1 MTYNTIVYKIL
12 IASPSDLIHE
22 RKAIPEAINFW
33 NSLNSEQFKVSL
45 LPVMWETQSTP
56 EMGSRPQEI
65 INRQLVDT
73 CDILI
78 GAFWTR
84 IGTYTGEAESGTVEE
99 IEKFIDAG
107 KPVMLYFSSIPV
119 VPESIDQEQYK
130 RLKNFKAKCMKN
142 GLVKDYSS
150 ITELREK
157 IITHLTFKIRELTG
171 EKNISNKEMSKDY
184 LSQASLKSFIEDKI
198 LKSEIEWNTE
208 KDSEPINIEE
218 AKIILGKFVDELIDI
233 RIQLEK
239 KAEKHILTKFD
250 MIISKIKELQ
260 RHRLTMDGGKSFK
273 SFWDI
278 GDEYFTELK
287 QILNEIKIEEKSSRS
302 KILDENKNNI
312 LKVLAKAE
320 EKGIED
326 VTDKKIAEY
335 LKLSIVEINYH
346 LEELEKKEYIG
357 VGYFMGRPP
366 NYHLRPK
373 GRKYLIENSFV
384 N

>member
-1 MTYNTIVYKIL
+1 MKQSLWFSAKDTISKVY
-12 IASPSDLIHE
+12 DQ
-22 RKAIPEAINFW
+22 R
-33 NSLNSEQFKVSL
+33 FKDIF
-45 LPVMWETQSTP
+45 
-56 EMGSRPQEI
+56 QEI
-65 INRQLVDT
+65 YNKD
-73 CDILI
+73 
-78 GAFWTR
+78 
-84 IGTYTGEAESGTVEE
+84 YK
-99 IEKFIDAG
+99 EKF
-107 KPVMLYFSSIPV
+107 
-119 VPESIDQEQYK
+119 
-130 RLKNFKAKCMKN
+130 
-142 GLVKDYSS
+142 
-150 ITELREK
+150 
-157 IITHLTFKIRELTG
+157 
-171 EKNISNKEMSKDY
+171 
-184 LSQASLKSFIEDKI
+184 
-198 LKSEIEWNTE
+198 
-208 KDSEPINIEE
+208 EE

>member
-1 MTYNTIVYKIL
+1 MTYNAIVYKIL
-12 IASPSDLIHE
+12 IASPNDVTRE
-22 RKAIPEAINFW
+22 RTAIPEAINFW

-45 LPVMWETQSTP
+45 LPVMWETHSTP

-99 IEKFIDAG
+99 IEKFINAG

-171 EKNISNKEMSKDY
+171 EKNISNEEMSKDY
-184 LSQASLKSFIEDKI
+184 LRQASLKSFIEDKI

-208 KDSEPINIEE
+208 KDSEPINIEG
-218 AKIILGKFVDELIDI
+218 AKNILGRFVDELIDI

-239 KAEKHILTKFD
+239 KAGKDVLTKFN
-250 MIISKIKELQ
+250 MVISKIKELQ
-260 RHRLTMDGGKSFK
+260 RHVLIMDGGKSFK
-273 SFWDI
+273 SFWDT
-278 GDEYFTELK
+278 GDNYFAELK
-287 QILNEIKIEEKSSRS
+287 QILNEIKIEEKIS
-302 KILDENKNNI
+302 KQNILDENKNNI
-312 LKVLAKAE
+312 LKLLAKTE
-320 EKGIED
+320 EKGIEN
-326 VTDKKIAEY
+326 VIDKKIAEY
-335 LKLSIVEINYH
+335 LKMSIVEIKYH
-346 LEELEKKEYIG
+346 LEELEKKEYVG
-357 VGYFMGRPP
+357 VEYSMVRPP
-366 NYHLRPK
+366 IYHLGPK
-373 GRKYLIENSFV
+373 GRKYLIENNFV
-384 N
+384 

>member
-1 MTYNTIVYKIL
+1 MTYNAITYKIL
-12 IASPSDLIHE
+12 IASPNDVTRE

-33 NSLNSEQFKVSL
+33 NSLNSEQLKVSL
-45 LPVMWETQSTP
+45 LPVMWETHSTP

-84 IGTYTGEAESGTVEE
+84 IGTSTGEAESGTVEE

-107 KPVMLYFSSIPV
+107 KPVILYFSSIPV
-119 VPESIDQEQYK
+119 VPENIDQEQYK

-171 EKNISNKEMSKDY
+171 GKNISDEGISKNY
-184 LSQASLKSFIEDKI
+184 LSQASIKSVIKDKI

-218 AKIILGKFVDELIDI
+218 AKVILGRFVDELIDI

-239 KAEKHILTKFD
+239 KAENNILTKFNV
-250 MIISKIKELQ
+250 IISNIKELQ
-260 RHRLTMDGGKSFK
+260 RHILTMDGGKSFK

-278 GDEYFTELK
+278 GDKYFAELK
-287 QILNEIKIEEKSSRS
+287 QIISEIKIVEKSSKS
-302 KILDENKNNI
+302 NILDENKNNI

-320 EKGIED
+320 EKGIKD

-366 NYHLRPK
+366 NYHLAPK
-373 GRKYLIENSFV
+373 GRKYLIENDIV
-384 N
+384 

>member
-1 MTYNTIVYKIL
+1 MTYNATTYKIL
-12 IASPSDLIHE
+12 IASPNDVTRE

-45 LPVMWETQSTP
+45 LPVMWETHSTP

-171 EKNISNKEMSKDY
+171 EKNISNEGISKNY
-184 LSQASLKSFIEDKI
+184 LSQASIKSVIKDKI

-218 AKIILGKFVDELIDI
+218 AKVILGRFVDELIDI

-239 KAEKHILTKFD
+239 KAEKNILTKFNV
-250 MIISKIKELQ
+250 IISNIKELQ
-260 RHRLTMDGGKSFK
+260 RHILTMNGGKSFK

-278 GDEYFTELK
+278 GDKYFAELK
-287 QILNEIKIEEKSSRS
+287 QIISEIKIEEKSSKS
-302 KILDENKNNI
+302 NILDENKNNI
-312 LKVLAKAE
+312 LKVLGKAE

-357 VGYFMGRPP
+357 AGYFVGRPP
-366 NYHLRPK
+366 NYYLAPK
-373 GRKYLIENSFV
+373 GRKYLIEN
-384 N
+384 NII

>member
-1 MTYNTIVYKIL
+1 MTYNAIAYKIL
-12 IASPSDLIHE
+12 IASPSDVKYE
-22 RKAIPEAINFW
+22 RKAIPEAIHLW
-33 NSLNSEQFKVSL
+33 NSLNSEQLKVCL
-45 LPVMWETQSTP
+45 LPVMWETHSTP

-65 INRQLVDT
+65 INRQLVDN

-84 IGTYTGEAESGTVEE
+84 IGTYTGKADSGTVEE
-99 IEKFIDAG
+99 IEEFIGAD

-119 VPESIDQEQYK
+119 VPDSIEKEQYE

-142 GLVKDYSS
+142 GLVENYDS

-157 IITHLTFKIRELTG
+157 IINHLTFKIRELIG
-171 EKNISNKEMSKDY
+171 EKNIPNEEMNKNY
-184 LSQASLKSFIEDKI
+184 LSQASIKSVIKDKI

-218 AKIILGKFVDELIDI
+218 AKIILGRFVDELIDI

-239 KAEKHILTKFD
+239 KAGKHILKNFN

-278 GDEYFTELK
+278 GDECFAELK
-287 QILNEIKIEEKSSRS
+287 QILNEIKIEEKSSKR

-326 VTDKKIAEY
+326 VIDKKIAEY

-366 NYHLRPK
+366 NYHLGPK
-373 GRKYLIENSFV
+373 GRKYLIENNIV
-384 N
+384 

>member
-1 MTYNTIVYKIL
+1 MTYNAKAYKIL
-12 IASPSDLIHE
+12 IASPNDVTRE

-33 NSLNSEQFKVSL
+33 NSSNSEQFKVCL
-45 LPVMWETQSTP
+45 LPVMWETHSTP
-56 EMGSRPQEI
+56 EMGSRPQAI

-142 GLVKDYSS
+142 GLVKEYNS
-150 ITELREK
+150 IIELREK
-157 IITHLTFKIRELTG
+157 IITHLTFTIRKLTG
-171 EKNISNKEMSKDY
+171 EKNISDEEMSKDY
-184 LSQASLKSFIEDKI
+184 LSQDSIKSFVEDKI
-198 LKSEIEWNTE
+198 LKSEIEWNAE
-208 KDSEPINIEE
+208 KDSEPIDIEE
-218 AKIILGKFVDELIDI
+218 AKIILGRFVDELIDI
-233 RIQLEK
+233 RVQLEK
-239 KAEKHILTKFD
+239 KVEKHILTKFN

-260 RHRLTMDGGKSFK
+260 RHRLRMDGGKSFQ

-278 GDEYFTELK
+278 GDKYFAELK
-287 QILNEIKIEEKSSRS
+287 QIISEIKIEEKSNKSN
-302 KILDENKNNI
+302 ILDDNKNNI
-312 LKVLAKAE
+312 LKLLAKTE
-320 EKGIED
+320 EKGIEN
-326 VTDKKIAEY
+326 VIDKKIAEY
-335 LKLSIVEINYH
+335 LKMSIVEIKYH

-357 VGYFMGRPP
+357 VEYSMVRPP
-366 NYHLRPK
+366 TYYLGTK
-373 GRKYLIENSFV
+373 GRKYLIENNFI
-384 N
+384 